1 MIQKIISVKDA
12 RLRERSKV
20 VEKIDRKTL
29 LIIQDLKDTLKAQ
42 KDPIGVGLAAP
53 QIGKNIRIF
62 AIKPKEKINIFINP
76 EIISSDKVLK
86 IHSKRKEEK
95 IMEGCLSLPNYY
107 GPLQRNNKITLK
119 YLTESAEKKQETFE
133 GFDAQI
139 IQHEVDHLEGVLFI
153 DHLIKQKKPL
163 YELVNGE
170 WEEVEL

>member
-1 MIQKIISVKDA
+1 MIQKIISVKDP
-12 RLRERSKV
+12 RLREKSKA
-20 VEKIDRKTL
+20 VEKVDKKTL

-53 QIGKNIRIF
+53 QIGKNVRIF
-62 AIKPKEKINIFINP
+62 AIKPKEEIRIFINP
-76 EIISSDKVLK
+76 EIISSNK
-86 IHSKRKEEK
+86 ILATQPKRKEEK

-107 GPLQRNNKITLK
+107 GPLERNNKITLK
-119 YLTESAEKKQETFE
+119 YLSESAEKKQENFE
-133 GFDAQI
+133 GFAAQI

-170 WEEVEL
+170 WEEIEL